1 MKMRYRLGL
10 DVGSNSL
17 GWCVL
22 ELNEDGEPFRIEVAG
37 SRIFSDGRQV
47 KSKATLKADRRVAR
61 SARRRHDRYKQRR
74 NYLICELTKL
84 GLFPEDKSDRLAIQ
98 ILNPFELRAKALTEK
113 LPLHYIGRALFHINQ
128 RRGFKSNRKDRSEE
142 SSKGMVSNSVR
153 ALLEEMGLIGKNP
166 TEGESYRNLS
176 KEEKRI
182 ARQTEAENRKQALA
196 KLAESNTTF
205 GEFLWNRI
213 KKGQSVRARPLSD
226 SKLYDVY
233 PTREMLEDEFTKIW
247 NSQKQYYPDI
257 LTIENFDKIH
267 SIIFYQRKLKPPVVG
282 QCIYF
287 PKEKRTFRA
296 MPSFQ
301 RYRILSEVNNIKWV
315 TSKGTTPIIDHTDA
329 QIAVVN
335 LLEQPTVKTTPTD
348 RNAKVGFAK
357 IKTTLRKTGMV
368 EGEFDINLE
377 TSDRKDLDG
386 NQTTNVMQHE
396 DYVGAIWHSWS
407 MEKQDKFI
415 EIILDDELSDQEV
428 QCRLMN
434 EFGLSEFLATNC
446 TTAPLVEG
454 TASLSLKAARLLG
467 KYMSDGPMLQSDA
480 VQKASSEIEE
490 FVNPYTYSKDRE
502 TLDRLPYYGKAFQ
515 DKHIIPGERNKE
527 DLDDEYKYYGG
538 VTNPT
543 VHISLNQIRNVVNE
557 LIDTYGHPESIAIEL
572 GRDLPLGPEG
582 RRKLEK
588 EQRDN
593 RATNVR
599 LGEKLDELG
608 NVTSKPGNLL
618 KIRLWEE
625 LNPDPNGRCC
635 PFSGKKIRC
644 SDIFS
649 GAVEI
654 EHLIPFSISLDN
666 SRANK
671 ILCTRQANSDKGN
684 RTPFEAFGNSPD
696 GYNWHEIHARA
707 QQLPKSKKWRFE
719 EDALEKW
726 FGQHADFLGRH
737 LNDTRYIGRL
747 AKEYLEFICPFNKI
761 DVLTGRH
768 TALFRRHWGL
778 NSVLAENRGTESDS
792 SKNKKIRNDHRHH
805 AIDAIVIGMT
815 TRSMLQK
822 VSRVAKIFE
831 DSGVAK
837 FSEETGLDRIFVKR
851 VDGTSPIDPWQGFRN
866 EVKNVVR
873 GIVVSHKIKRKK
885 VAFGAT
891 DGQLHNDTA
900 YGIVSEPNN
909 NGLSTVV
916 VRRSVESLTDR
927 EDLEDIRDAQLRHQF
942 MSAFDEAVSRGE
954 SGKEGV
960 IGLAKKKGIRRLR
973 CIEPLSVIL
982 IKDKYGNLYKSFKGD
997 SNWGME
1003 IFEYPVGHS
1012 NAGEWEGVV
1021 ISRFEANK
1029 PSFQPGCTLRPHPAS
1044 SLIMRLQINDC
1055 LEIELTERKEIVR
1068 LQKIRLSGQLALAA
1082 HNEANVSARNLDK
1095 DDSFKFVL
1103 KTASSLKK
1111 LNPRKVHISPT
1122 GRVSYELR

>member
-1 MKMRYRLGL
+1 MQMRYRLGL

-22 ELNEDGEPFRIEVAG
+22 ELNEDGEPFRIEAAG

-47 KSKATLKADRRVAR
+47 KSKATLKAERRVAR

-74 NYLICELTKL
+74 NFLICELTKL

-153 ALLEEMGLIGKNP
+153 ALLEEMGLIGVNP
-166 TEGESYRNLS
+166 TEGESYRKLS

-182 ARQTEAENRKQALA
+182 ARQNEAENRKQALT
-196 KLAESNTTF
+196 KLAELNTTF

-233 PTREMLEDEFTKIW
+233 PTREMLEDEFVKIW

-267 SIIFYQRKLKPPVVG
+267 SVIFYQRKLKPPVVG

-315 TSKGTTPIIDHTDA
+315 TSSGTTPIIDHADA

-335 LLEQPTVKTTPTD
+335 LLEQPSVKTTPTD

-357 IKTTLRKTGMV
+357 IKTILRKTGVV
-368 EGEFDINLE
+368 EGEFRINLE
-377 TSDRKDLDG
+377 TFNRKDLDG

-396 DYVGAIWHSWS
+396 DYVGTAWHSWS
-407 MEKQDKFI
+407 MELQDKFI
-415 EIILDDELSDQEV
+415 EIILDDELGDEEV
-428 QCRLMN
+428 HCRLMN
-434 EFGLSEFLATNC
+434 EFGLSEFSAINC
-446 TTAPLVEG
+446 TKAPLVEG
-454 TASLSLKAARLLG
+454 TASLSLKAARELG
-467 KYMSDGPMLQSDA
+467 KYMSDGPNLQSDA
-480 VQKASSEIEE
+480 VQKASSDIEE
-490 FVNPYTYSKDRE
+490 FVNPYTFSKDRE
-502 TLDRLPYYGKAFQ
+502 LLDCLPYYGKAFQ
-515 DKHIIPGERNKE
+515 DKHIIPGERNIE
-527 DLDDEYKYYGG
+527 DLHDEYKYYGG

-543 VHISLNQIRNVVNE
+543 VHISLNQIRHVINE
-557 LIDTYGHPESIAIEL
+557 LIDIYGHPESIAIEL
-572 GRDLPLGPEG
+572 ARDLPLGPEG
-582 RRKLEK
+582 RREIEK

-593 RATNVR
+593 RATNER
-599 LGEKLDELG
+599 LGEKLNEQGLAWSRD
-608 NVTSKPGNLL
+608 NLL
-618 KIRLWEE
+618 KLRLWEE
-625 LNPDPNGRCC
+625 LDPNDPNGRCC
-635 PFSGKKIRC
+635 PFSGKKIGF
-644 SDIFS
+644 SDVFS
-649 GAVEI
+649 ASIEI
-654 EHLIPFSISLDN
+654 EHIIPYSISLDD
-666 SRANK
+666 SRSNK
-671 ILCTRQANSDKGN
+671 VLCTGKANSDKGN
-684 RTPFEAFGNSPD
+684 KTPFEAFGSSPE

-707 QQLPKSKKWRFE
+707 QRLPNSKKWRFE
-719 EDALEKW
+719 EDAKEKW
-726 FGQHADFLGRH
+726 FGEHADFLERH

-768 TALFRRHWGL
+768 TAMFRWHWGL
-778 NSVLAENRGTESDS
+778 NSVLAEDRSSESDNT
-792 SKNKKIRNDHRHH
+792 KYRKLRDDHRHH

-815 TRSMLQK
+815 TKSMLQK
-822 VSRVAKIFE
+822 VSREAEI
-831 DSGVAK
+831 
-837 FSEETGLDRIFVKR
+837 SEETELDRIFPR
-851 VDGTSPIDPWQGFRN
+851 GVDGKSPIDPWQGFRN
-866 EVKNVVR
+866 EVKDVV
-873 GIVVSHKIKRKK
+873 GDIVVSHKIKRKK
-885 VAFGAT
+885 VVFGAT

-900 YGIVSEPNN
+900 YGVVSEPNDK
-909 NGLSTVV
+909 GLSTVV

-927 EDLEDIRDAQLRHQF
+927 NHLERIRDVWLKHQF
-942 MSAFDEAVSRGE
+942 KSAFDEAVNQGE
-954 SGKEGV
+954 LGKKGV
-960 IGLAKKKGIRRLR
+960 VDLAKKKGIRSLR
-973 CIEPLSVIL
+973 CVEPMNVIP
-982 IKDKYGNLYKSFKGD
+982 IRDKYRNVYKYFKGD

-1003 IFEYPVGHS
+1003 IFEYPKGHHQVGK
-1012 NAGEWEGVV
+1012 WEGIV
-1021 ISRFEANK
+1021 ISRFVANQ
-1029 PSFQPGCTLRPHPAS
+1029 PDFQPGCTCRPHPAAR
-1044 SLIMRLQINDC
+1044 LIMRLQINDC
-1055 LEIELTERKEIVR
+1055 IEIEENGKTKIIR
-1068 LQKIRLSGQLALAA
+1068 LQKVSQLGVLEFAS
-1082 HNEANVSARNLDK
+1082 HFDANVDARMRDK
-1095 DDSFKFVL
+1095 DDSFDYL
-1103 KTASSLKK
+1103 RRTASSLKK

-1122 GRVSYELR
+1122 GRVSYEQR